1 MEVKQEENVEERK
14 RKQEEEE
21 KRKQEEEGKRI
32 CVVVL
37 RKEDADNLVKI
48 YVININF

>member
-1 MEVKQEENVEERK
+1 MVKQEENVEERK
-14 RKQEEEE
+14 RKQEEER
-21 KRKQEEEGKRI
+21 KRKQEEEKRI